1 MKIPFPQN
9 LVHSGSSGY
18 EIFKYFLIIS
28 FLVSIIYP
36 SQVGF
41 ITYLIVRRGL
51 NQEGCGAH
59 FVVEIY
65 RRF

>member
-1 MKIPFPQN
+1 MHLPFQQN

-18 EIFKYFLIIS
+18 EIFKFFPIIN
-28 FLVSIIYP
+28 FWVSIIYP